1 MKKVLS
7 AITDRVATKKGTA
20 VTLSIWILAVVLLSI
35 FAPSVRDYQMSS
47 IETLPEDA
55 QSLLAREKIETYFG
69 NSDLIPAILVFQH
82 NEGDEVDPAQLGE
95 ITAQMEEN
103 DIHGVEEVIPFE
115 KLPPQAAESFLSEDG
130 STAFIPL
137 NFSNLLDTPDI
148 KESLHEIHALV
159 EDNSDLT
166 LHVTGP
172 AGIATDT
179 SELFSRADLVL
190 IMATVGIILVL
201 LVVIYRSPLLA
212 FIPLLAAGIV
222 LQAVMQILGILGDS
236 GLVMSTQSVSI
247 MTILLFAAVID
258 YSLFIFSR
266 FREELKSHDDKYAA
280 MKAAMR
286 GMGLPVFYSGATI
299 FAAMIILIFASLE
312 DYRNFAPIFGTTF
325 IVIMLAS
332 VTLVPALFTLFGR
345 KSFWPVI
352 PRVGD
357 KHIKNNSAWSKIGRA
372 VTKRPAAAVTIIILF
387 IFITAS
393 NIFNMEY
400 EFDMLKSFPDDMQ
413 SRVGY
418 EILEEN
424 FAAGDL
430 APTTVLFE
438 ASDAVGEAE
447 QSELLNTLLDQ
458 PLVNQVR
465 VDGVTDDNKVISYS
479 MTFDENPNAQET
491 MDALETIRDDSDEIL
506 SSSKL
511 EGELY
516 FAGETALSVDDRS
529 LNNRDLILIVSLE
542 TILIFVML
550 IFLTKSIRMPVYMM
564 GTILLSFFA
573 ALGLGTFL
581 IDLFFAIDTMS
592 NRVPVYAFIFLVAL
606 GIDYNIMLVSRFLE
620 ERKQHPVK
628 EAVEIAVANTGG
640 VISSAGLILAA
651 TFAVLMT
658 QPIQLLFVFGF
669 IVAVGILIDTFLVR
683 GVLLPGL
690 IMLFE
695 KDKKGEKQSDR
706 SSS

>member
-491 MDALETIRDDSDEIL
+491 MDALETIRADSDEIL

-516 FAGETALSVDDRS
+516 FAGDTASSVDDRS

-628 EAVEIAVANTGG
+628 ETVEIAVANTGG
-640 VISSAGLILAA
+640 VISSAGLILAV

-706 SSS
+706 FSS

>member
-7 AITDRVATKKGTA
+7 AITDRVATKKGAA

-35 FAPSVRDYQMSS
+35 FAPSVRDYQVSS

-82 NEGDEVDPAQLGE
+82 TKGNEVDPAQLGE
-95 ITAQMEEN
+95 ITAQIEEN
-103 DIHGVEEVIPFE
+103 AIHGVEEVIPFG

-137 NFSNLLDTPDI
+137 NFSNSLDTPDI

-159 EDNSDLT
+159 EENSDLT

-312 DYRNFAPIFGTTF
+312 DYRNFAPIYGTTF

-447 QSELLNTLLDQ
+447 QNKLLKTLLDQ

-506 SSSKL
+506 TSSKL

-516 FAGETALSVDDRS
+516 FAGETASSVDDRS

-581 IDLFFAIDTMS
+581 IDLFFDIDTMS

-695 KDKKGEKQSDR
+695 KDKKGEKQSDSF
-706 SSS
+706 SS